1 MSEFT
6 QALFLL
12 HYFQSGALREVAQ
25 QNPLYFQS
33 GALREV
39 AQQNP
44 KYFQSGALSSKTES
58 PLPESQKKLNFFELF
73 YIFKR

>member
-1 MSEFT
+1 
-6 QALFLL
+6 
-12 HYFQSGALREVAQ
+12 LREVAQ

-44 KYFQSGALSSKTES
+44 LYFQSGALSSKTES

-73 YIFKR
+73 LFLNVSLMLNQKL

>member
-25 QNPLYFQS
+25 QNP
-33 GALREV
+33 
-39 AQQNP
+39 
-44 KYFQSGALSSKTES
+44 KYFQSGALSSKAES
-58 PLPESQKKLNFFELF
+58 PLPESQKKLK
-73 YIFKR
+73 IF

>member
-6 QALFLL
+6 QVLFLL

-33 GALREV
+33 GAL
-39 AQQNP
+39 
-44 KYFQSGALSSKTES
+44 SGKTES
-58 PLPESQKKLNFFELF
+58 PLSESKKAQNIMSIF
-73 YIFKR
+73 YIFPKWKLFLF

>member
-33 GALREV
+33 GAL
-39 AQQNP
+39 
-44 KYFQSGALSSKTES
+44 SSKTES
-58 PLPESQKKLNFFELF
+58 PLPESQKKFNFFELF